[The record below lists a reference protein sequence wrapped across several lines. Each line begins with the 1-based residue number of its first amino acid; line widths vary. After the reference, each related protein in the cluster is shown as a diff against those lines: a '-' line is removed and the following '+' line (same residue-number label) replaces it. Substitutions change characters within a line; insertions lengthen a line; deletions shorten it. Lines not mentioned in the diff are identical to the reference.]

1 MRRLIDNGTTS
12 PARPPYIGHYGH
24 LRKAYLEG
32 YRPDLYTAL
41 VVSEKLY
48 EHCAEIDEAARS
60 RIDLIM
66 PQLARSA
73 GATEALK
80 ATDPMKWVGLMNACR
95 AQAEEIAKFEL
106 IYV

>member
-41 VVSEKLY
+41 VASEKLY
-48 EHCAEIDEAARS
+48 EHCAKINEAARS
-60 RIDLIM
+60 RKNQKSCDNSRPDGGIVRRGGFYH
-66 PQLARSA
+66 Q
-73 GATEALK
+73 K
-80 ATDPMKWVGLMNACR
+80 
-95 AQAEEIAKFEL
+95 
-106 IYV
+106 

>member
-41 VVSEKLY
+41 AASEKLY
-48 EHCAEIDEAARS
+48 EHCAEIDAAARS

-66 PQLARSA
+66 PELAKSA
-73 GATEALK
+73 
-80 ATDPMKWVGLMNACR
+80 
-95 AQAEEIAKFEL
+95 
-106 IYV
+106 